1 MLKWAGWYIFCGE
14 ENGWIITIW
23 LQEVLC
29 KQCYVKTEDFYKLRV
44 KLRHILSLILKRL
57 SFLLNL
63 SDTFVLLSRHSL

>member
-14 ENGWIITIW
+14 ENGWIITMQ

-44 KLRHILSLILKRL
+44 KAKTHFITYFKTIII
-57 SFLLNL
+57 SFE
-63 SDTFVLLSRHSL
+63 FV